1 MKIRFEK
8 RKSIQK
14 RSNKRIEDYICIN
27 GKLLSEQTIYDYA
40 PFIPKWD
47 ERIEIEEDSFLVS
60 CVFSENHNNGDD
72 PSRGGKPSLLIS
84 KGHTQPVVTLCRA
97 GCCDNNKILQYFL
110 SRLTGEVPMREAI
123 AYSKVLDSSLSKKLS
138 KEEFMADN
146 SIIHTDKHPM
156 GMSKERQWELHQQ
169 LREIHKKSEK
179 QKSWKQM
186 SQQEK
191 DDHVKLNREKK

>member
-47 ERIEIEEDSFLVS
+47 ERIEIEEDYFL
-60 CVFSENHNNGDD
+60 
-72 PSRGGKPSLLIS
+72 
-84 KGHTQPVVTLCRA
+84 VVTLCRA